1 MAMRFPSVPL
11 FNIDPYFTVWS
22 QDEINHA
29 TPIHWTGE
37 HNTLLGIVT
46 IDGTPWRF
54 LGDGDED
61 ALKQTALTVDALSTY
76 ATFENEA
83 IRLNAVF
90 TSPLLA
96 DDLYYA
102 SRPVCYLHLSFEPLD
117 GQDHTVFATLT
128 ASEELVLNRAGEGNA
143 RAKRVTV
150 DGAAAI
156 KMGNTQQPVLWR
168 SGDDVRI
175 DWGYLYLA
183 AKDNGVVGDT
193 TLGNLYAAY
202 AVAPLE
208 NDALFALAYDDI
220 DSLVYFGE
228 NVQAYWKKDGK
239 TIEAA
244 VAEAL
249 AEYDTLKARCDAF
262 AADLAA
268 KATAVGGEK
277 YAELLALAYRQ
288 VMAGHKAAVDK
299 DGNVLYVSKEC
310 FSNGCAATVDVTYPS
325 APLYLYYNTELLK
338 GMLRPV
344 LHYARTDTWQFDFAP
359 HDAGQYPLVN
369 GQVYLIDRE
378 DGQMPVE
385 ECGNILILMAAM
397 AEIDGNA
404 DFAAENRDLLEKWSR
419 YLIEY
424 GEDPAHQLCTDD
436 FAGHLAHN
444 CNLTIKANM
453 GIMGYAR
460 LCARWGEADK
470 AAALQKTAQEFA
482 ASFLARAK
490 NDDGSFRLAYDRP
503 DTFSLK
509 YNAVW
514 DKLWGTNL
522 FPDSF
527 YKGEWARYRQEAMP
541 FAVPLDNRSAY
552 TKSDWLLWAGCLGDD
567 DDFAFA
573 VELLWKAFDT
583 MPDRVP
589 MTDWYYADTAKMVG
603 FRHRTVQGGLFLK
616 LLFE

>member
-1 MAMRFPSVPL
+1 MAMRYPSVPL
-11 FNIDPYFTVWS
+11 FNIDPYFTIWS
-22 QDEINHA
+22 QDEINLRH
-29 TPIHWTGE
+29 PVHWTGSR
-37 HNTLLGIVT
+37 NAMKGVLTV
-46 IDGTPWRF
+46 DGTPWRF
-54 LGDGDED
+54 LGDGEES
-61 ALKQTALTVDALSTY
+61 ALVQTGLTVDALSTY
-76 ATFENEA
+76 ATFENES
-83 IRLNAVF
+83 IRLRAVF

-102 SRPVCYLHLSFEPLD
+102 SRPVCYLHLAVESLD
-117 GQDHTVFATLT
+117 GRAHEVTATLT
-128 ASEELVLNRAGEGNA
+128 ASEELCLNKAGEG
-143 RAKRVTV
+143 KVLTETV
-150 DGAAAI
+150 SIAGAAAI
-156 KMGNTQQPVLWR
+156 KMGNEQQPVLWR

-183 AKDNGVVGDT
+183 AKGEASMGKTSFDGLDAIFATAPVNGT
-193 TLGNLYAAY
+193 
-202 AVAPLE
+202 
-208 NDALFALAYDDI
+208 ALFALAYDDI
-220 DSLVYFGE
+220 DSLIYFGE
-228 NVQAYWKKDGK
+228 PVKAYWKKDGK
-239 TIEAA
+239 TIVEA
-244 VAEAL
+244 VAEAI
-249 AEYDTLKARCDAF
+249 AEYDTLRARCDAF
-262 AADLAA
+262 AADLTA
-268 KATAVGGEK
+268 KAMAAGGEK
-277 YAELLALAYRQ
+277 YAELLSLAYRQ
-288 VMAGHKAAVDK
+288 VMAGHKEAVDK

-344 LHYARTDTWQFDFAP
+344 LRYARTDTWAFDFAP

-369 GQVYLIDRE
+369 GQVYLMDVP

-397 AEIDGNA
+397 AEIDGNT

-444 CNLTIKANM
+444 CNLSLKAIM

-460 LCARWGEADK
+460 LCARWGEAEK
-470 AAALQKTAQEFA
+470 SAALAKTAQDYA
-482 ASFLARAK
+482 VSFLTRAK
-490 NDDGSFRLAYDRP
+490 NDDGSFRLAYDQP

-514 DKLWGTNL
+514 DKVWGTGL

-527 YKGEWARYRQEAMP
+527 YQGEWARYRREAMP

-567 DDFAFA
+567 NDFAFA
-573 VELLWKAFDT
+573 VDLLWKAFDT
-583 MPDRVP
+583 MPERVA